1 MWTGQTSEFWET
13 AADVLLYEDLA
24 SDSVFAA
31 VGLCG
36 LSCCEIVLFE
46 SLFFAKVLPEDEW
59 FELNY
64 FPTGLSPDFFL
75 LYINIKLL
83 RCQMAE

>member
-1 MWTGQTSEFWET
+1 MWTGQTSGFWET

-24 SDSVFAA
+24 SDSIFAA

-36 LSCCEIVLFE
+36 LSCWEIVLFE

-59 FELNY
+59 FERND
-64 FPTGLSPDFFL
+64 FPTGLSVAFFL
-75 LYINIKLL
+75 FYIKKWLNSHD
-83 RCQMAE
+83 